1 MNLLRDITI
10 FINNLFVV
18 YIFIYS
24 FLLFL
29 SIVIGALT
37 LNSWE
42 KRRKYKTDIINDYNV
57 GVSILVPAFNEEV
70 TIIDTVDSLI
80 NLDYKGHEIIVI
92 DDGSTDN
99 TVNKVIDKY
108 NLVETNMSVIKKFNT
123 KKVLGYYEA
132 IVNGVNVVLI
142 IKENGGKA
150 DSLNAGINICRND
163 YFITIDADSILKK
176 DALINITK
184 PIIFD
189 NNVVAIGGL
198 IRISIGMTIVDGSVV
213 DYKFPKEMA
222 VIIQNLEYDRT
233 FLASRIL
240 FDAFNGNLI
249 ISGAFG
255 LFKKDIVLAVGGY
268 STNTVGEDM
277 ELVTRMHE
285 YCLNNRI
292 KYSIKYVPDAICYTQ
307 VPTMVKDLKKQRQRW
322 HIGLFQSLIM
332 HKNMFLNIKYGV
344 VGCFSFLYYWV
355 YELVSPITEIVG
367 FIFIF
372 ISAFLNLINFRF
384 MLMYSFV
391 YILFCTF
398 FSAVAFFT
406 RTYTM
411 VNRITFGDS
420 IKIILYSFIENFGFR
435 QLINFYRFMA
445 FVNYKSNKNKWG
457 KITRVKN
464 S

>member
-1 MNLLRDITI
+1 
-10 FINNLFVV
+10 
-18 YIFIYS
+18 
-24 FLLFL
+24 
-29 SIVIGALT
+29 
-37 LNSWE
+37 
-42 KRRKYKTDIINDYNV
+42 
-57 GVSILVPAFNEEV
+57 
-70 TIIDTVDSLI
+70 
-80 NLDYKGHEIIVI
+80 
-92 DDGSTDN
+92 
-99 TVNKVIDKY
+99 
-108 NLVETNMSVIKKFNT
+108 
-123 KKVLGYYEA
+123 
-132 IVNGVNVVLI
+132 
-142 IKENGGKA
+142 
-150 DSLNAGINICRND
+150 
-163 YFITIDADSILKK
+163 
-176 DALINITK
+176 
-184 PIIFD
+184 
-189 NNVVAIGGL
+189 
-198 IRISIGMTIVDGSVV
+198 
-213 DYKFPKEMA
+213 
-222 VIIQNLEYDRT
+222 
-233 FLASRIL
+233 
-240 FDAFNGNLI
+240 
-249 ISGAFG
+249 
-255 LFKKDIVLAVGGY
+255 
-268 STNTVGEDM
+268 
-277 ELVTRMHE
+277 
-285 YCLNNRI
+285 
-292 KYSIKYVPDAICYTQ
+292 
-307 VPTMVKDLKKQRQRW
+307 MVKDLKKQRQRW